1 MHLRPYQQA
10 AFERVIEG
18 FESFNKQLLVCPT
31 GGGKTVIFSAL
42 AKHYADSGKRTL
54 ILAHRDELITQ
65 AVEKLHSAT
74 GIRADREQAEHY
86 ADDSPVIVGSIQT
99 LCNPKRLER
108 FKRDEFGLVVCDE
121 AHHAISNSWQ
131 RVLNWFDGDAS
142 VLGVT
147 ATPDRGDAKELGSY
161 FENIAYEIQLLEL
174 IKQGFLSPIKIKAI
188 PLQIDVSSV
197 GTSGGDF
204 DRADLGHAIEP
215 YLSAIAAEIKKH
227 AANRKTLVFCPLIET
242 SKLFVSKC
250 VEMGLDARHV
260 DGESPGRAEIL
271 EDFDAGKFHVLSN
284 AMLLTEGYDCPSIDC
299 VCVLRL
305 TKSRAL
311 YSQMIGRGTRI
322 DDFKSDL
329 LVLDFLWLHETH
341 SLVRPASLVA
351 VNQREADEMTKL
363 VFERAAGGGGEED
376 IETLAGTVREQ
387 REAKLKAELE
397 ANFGKASKIISADE
411 FAVAA
416 GEIAVAQYEP
426 TMQWESEPPSES
438 QLKALRRAKIDPK
451 TVRGKGHARQLL
463 NIFFARQKVMP
474 ASAKQ
479 RAIMRR
485 MGAENW
491 ETATAIEARKF
502 FAAIRN
508 K

>member
-1 MHLRPYQQA
+1 
-10 AFERVIEG
+10 
-18 FESFNKQLLVCPT
+18 
-31 GGGKTVIFSAL
+31 
-42 AKHYADSGKRTL
+42 
-54 ILAHRDELITQ
+54 
-65 AVEKLHSAT
+65 
-74 GIRADREQAEHY
+74 
-86 ADDSPVIVGSIQT
+86 
-99 LCNPKRLER
+99 
-108 FKRDEFGLVVCDE
+108 
-121 AHHAISNSWQ
+121 
-131 RVLNWFDGDAS
+131 
-142 VLGVT
+142 
-147 ATPDRGDAKELGSY
+147 
-161 FENIAYEIQLLEL
+161 
-174 IKQGFLSPIKIKAI
+174 
-188 PLQIDVSSV
+188 
-197 GTSGGDF
+197 
-204 DRADLGHAIEP
+204 
-215 YLSAIAAEIKKH
+215 
-227 AANRKTLVFCPLIET
+227 
-242 SKLFVSKC
+242 
-250 VEMGLDARHV
+250 MGLDARHV